1 MPGNSPDNP
10 PQTAITDWG
19 WGGTKLRY
27 WTARPKKNKAA
38 TDMIKDE
45 TIMEE
50 HGPSVSLLQ
59 DRFWLLLSALGET
72 WELMDVEGELGD
84 C

>member
-27 WTARPKKNKAA
+27 WTDRPKKNRAA

-50 HGPSVSLLQ
+50 HGPSVSLL
-59 DRFWLLLSALGET
+59 
-72 WELMDVEGELGD
+72 
-84 C
+84 